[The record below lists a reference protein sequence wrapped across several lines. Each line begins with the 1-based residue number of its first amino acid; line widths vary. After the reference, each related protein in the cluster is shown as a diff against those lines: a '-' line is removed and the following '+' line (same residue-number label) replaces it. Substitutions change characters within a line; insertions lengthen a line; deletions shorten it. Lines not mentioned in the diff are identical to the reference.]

1 MATGIFAH
9 DRGGK
14 ALLLEKTHLYG
25 GSSAMSGG
33 SLWIPNNYLMA
44 AAGVRDTPEEALT
57 ATTVNNARVLREA
70 DQVGR
75 LAPGMLADFIVV
87 DGDPVADVGVL
98 LKPGAVE
105 AVYLGGRRVELALPT
120 GMRRYPWERGHRQWG
135 EIYDRDRVAHLRAT
149 GAQGPLPRRES

>member
-1 MATGIFAH
+1 
-9 DRGGK
+9 
-14 ALLLEKTHLYG
+14 
-25 GSSAMSGG
+25 MSGASSESASISSTSTSPRIP
-33 SLWIPNNYLMA
+33 SLIAW
-44 AAGVRDTPEEALT
+44 GALT